1 MRFDI
6 RLRITHDYPGAAGT
20 GRHRI
25 RVMPADLPGRQRLL
39 QRHLLVTP
47 APSETGTLADF
58 FGNEAALVVHDA
70 PHEQMTIAVRAQVE
84 VIERSGDLDVSA
96 ALADLPDEID
106 ALHTLAP
113 DAPHHFLGPSPRV
126 PADDAMAAYAA
137 ARATPRMTAR
147 AATEAVGRALHG
159 DMTFDP
165 RATTV
170 DTPAAEAFAARRGVC
185 QDFTHIL
192 IACLRSLGIPSG
204 YVSGYLRTEPPPG
217 QPRLEGADAMHAWVR
232 AWCGSDAG
240 WVEYDPTNAVFPG
253 RDHIVVAVG
262 RDYDDIAPVQ
272 GVLRT
277 SGPNLMSQAVDVI
290 PVADP
295 APPGKAPA

>member
-1 MRFDI
+1 MRYDI

-25 RVMPADLPGRQRLL
+25 RVMPADLPGRQRLT
-39 QRHLLVTP
+39 QKHLLVTP
-47 APSETGTLADF
+47 PPGETGTGPDF
-58 FGNEAALVVHDA
+58 FGNDATLVVHDA
-70 PHEQMTIAVRAQVE
+70 PHEQMTIAMRAQVE

-96 ALADLPDEID
+96 GLSDLPAEID

-113 DAPHHFLGPSPRV
+113 ASPHHFLGPSPRV

-137 ARATPRMTAR
+137 ALVVPRMTAR
-147 AATEAVGRALHG
+147 GALETVGRALHA

-170 DTPAAEAFAARRGVC
+170 DTPAAAAFAARRGVC
-185 QDFTHIL
+185 QDFTHIM
-192 IACLRSLGIPSG
+192 IACLRSLGIPAG
-204 YVSGYLRTEPPPG
+204 YVSGFLRTEPPPG
-217 QPRLEGADAMHAWVR
+217 QPRLDGADAMHAWVR

-253 RDHIVVAVG
+253 LDHIVVAVG

-272 GVLRT
+272 GILRT
-277 SGPNLMSQAVDVI
+277 AGANLVSQSVDVI
-290 PVADP
+290 PV
-295 APPGKAPA
+295 PGSQ

>member
-1 MRFDI
+1 MRYDI
-6 RLRITHDYPGAAGT
+6 RLRIVHDYPGAAGT

-25 RVMPADLPGRQRLL
+25 RVMPADLPGRQRLV
-39 QRHLLVTP
+39 QGHLLVTP
-47 APSETGTLADF
+47 PASETSAQGDF
-58 FGNEAALVVHDA
+58 FGNAATLVVHDD
-70 PHEQMTIAVRAQVE
+70 PHAQMTIAMRAQVE
-84 VIERSGDLDVSA
+84 VLARSGDLDVSA
-96 ALADLPDEID
+96 ALDDLPTEID

-137 ARATPRMTAR
+137 ALAAPHMTAR
-147 AATEAVGRALHG
+147 SALEAVGRALHA

-170 DTPAAEAFAARRGVC
+170 DTPAAAAFAARRGVC
-185 QDFTHIL
+185 QDFTHIM
-192 IACLRSLGIPSG
+192 IACLRGIGIPAG

-232 AWCGSDAG
+232 AWCGADAG
-240 WVEYDPTNAVFPG
+240 WVEYDPTNAVVPG

-272 GVLRT
+272 GILRT
-277 SGPNLMSQAVDVI
+277 AGPNLVSQAVDVI
-290 PVADP
+290 PVLP
-295 APPGKAPA
+295 ASMQGAAPG

>member
-1 MRFDI
+1 MHYDI
-6 RLRITHDYPGAAGT
+6 RLRITHDYPGAA

-58 FGNEAALVVHDA
+58 FDNAATLVVHDA
-70 PHEQMTIAVRAQVE
+70 PHGQMTIAMRAQVE
-84 VIERSGDLDVSA
+84 VFERSGDLDVSA
-96 ALADLPDEID
+96 SLSDLAAEID

-126 PADDAMAAYAA
+126 PRDDAMAAYAA
-137 ARATPRMTAR
+137 ALAAPGMTAR
-147 AATEAVGRALHG
+147 GALAAVGRALHG

-165 RATTV
+165 AATTV
-170 DTPAAEAFAARRGVC
+170 NTPAAEAFAARRGVC
-185 QDFTHIL
+185 QDFTHIM
-192 IACLRSLGIPSG
+192 IAGLRSLGIPAG

-232 AWCGSDAG
+232 AWCGSDTG

-272 GVLRT
+272 GILRT
-277 SGPNLMSQAVDVI
+277 AGPKLVSQAVDVI
-290 PVADP
+290 PLTVPTPRGVDP
-295 APPGKAPA
+295 V

>member
-47 APSETGTLADF
+47 APAETGTMPDF
-58 FGNEAALVVHDA
+58 FGNAATLVVHDA
-70 PHEQMTIAVRAQVE
+70 PHGQMSIAMRAQVE
-84 VIERSGDLDVSA
+84 VLERSGDLDVSA
-96 ALADLPDEID
+96 ALNDLPAEID
-106 ALHTLAP
+106 TVHTLAA

-126 PADDAMAAYAA
+126 PADDGMAAYAA
-137 ARATPRMTAR
+137 ALTVPRMTAR
-147 AATEAVGRALHG
+147 GAVEALGRALHG

-170 DTPAAEAFAARRGVC
+170 DTRAADAFAARRGVC
-185 QDFTHIL
+185 QDFTHIM
-192 IACLRSLGIPSG
+192 IACLRSLGIPAG

-232 AWCGSDAG
+232 AWCGSDTG

-253 RDHIVVAVG
+253 QDHIVVAVG

-272 GVLRT
+272 GILRT
-277 SGPNLMSQAVDVI
+277 SGPNLVSQSVDVI
-290 PVADP
+290 PVPHGGADGMRT
-295 APPGKAPA
+295 A